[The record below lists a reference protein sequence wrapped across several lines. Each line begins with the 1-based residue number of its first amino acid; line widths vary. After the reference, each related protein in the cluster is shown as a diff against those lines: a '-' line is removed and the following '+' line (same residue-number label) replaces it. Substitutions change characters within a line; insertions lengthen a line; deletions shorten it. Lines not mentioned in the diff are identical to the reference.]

1 MNGLLLI
8 DKPAGISSFDVV
20 RQVRRV
26 GKTRKVGHTG
36 TLDPLAT
43 GLLPIVVGNCTK
55 LARFLTLDTKEYDFE
70 MEFGRETTTG
80 DAEGE
85 TSKEGE
91 WEHVTEATLE
101 EALAQFRGEIE
112 QVPPIYSAIKINGER
127 AYKLAREGKEVE
139 MKARSVTIESLELEL
154 FELPKARLH
163 TRCGSGTYVRSLARD
178 IARALDS
185 YAYTT
190 MIRRTR
196 VGDFD
201 LSEATPLDAI
211 TTENFADLLRA
222 PMQMMRGMKTFVG
235 DEAQCRALG
244 YGQQVEAEG
253 LEAEVDAF
261 IAVADAADELVAIT
275 QVKAFSDDSGAPR
288 LKPIRVLKPQ

>member
-26 GKTRKVGHTG
+26 GRTRKVGHTG

-43 GLLPIVVGNCTK
+43 GLLPIVVGSCTK

-85 TSKEGE
+85 TSKESG
-91 WEHVTEATLE
+91 WEHVTED
-101 EALAQFRGEIE
+101 ALAQVLGQFRGPIE

-127 AYKLAREGKEVE
+127 AYKLARDGQEVE
-139 MKARSVTIESLELEL
+139 MKARPVMIESLVLESCS
-154 FELPKARLH
+154 LPRARLH

-185 YAYTT
+185 AAYTT
-190 MIRRTR
+190 LIRRTR

-201 LSEATPLDAI
+201 LSEATPLAEI
-211 TTENFADLLRA
+211 TPENFAGLLRS
-222 PMQMMRGMKTFVG
+222 PMEMMRGMTTFVA
-235 DEAQCRALG
+235 DEAQVRAIG
-244 YGQQVEAEG
+244 YGQQIDAVGLAAEK
-253 LEAEVDAF
+253 DAF
-261 IAVADAADELVAIT
+261 VAIADAADELVAMA
-275 QVKAFSDDSGAPR
+275 QVKAISDDTGAPR
-288 LKPIRVLKPQ
+288 LKPVRVLKPQ